1 MRGKEIDYLRLISKP
16 NTQSLSLSLSLRW
29 QSRGGAQQG
38 GSCRGVKEKT
48 RKKRRGAWCKRED
61 DEDERFEREKC

>member
-29 QSRGGAQQG
+29 QSRGG
-38 GSCRGVKEKT
+38 KEKT